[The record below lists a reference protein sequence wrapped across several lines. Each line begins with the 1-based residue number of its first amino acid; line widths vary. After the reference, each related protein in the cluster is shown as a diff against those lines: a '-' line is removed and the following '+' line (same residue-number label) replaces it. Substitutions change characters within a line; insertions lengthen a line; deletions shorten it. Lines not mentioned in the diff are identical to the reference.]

1 MSTLNVLFIDELVSV
16 QDSGVMQDNE
26 VLYLERSED
35 KVQTAREV
43 LALLP
48 KNEFTKNYLFEI
60 DYNFNYG
67 PKENGRMYKD
77 ESDPMSPKLVIKT
90 NRLDVI
96 TFNKIIYNIIDP
108 TYRVGRIVVTLNGI
122 SHQVSVMKMLESL
135 PMKTY
140 MVATKIK

>member
-1 MSTLNVLFIDELVSV
+1 MTTLNVLSIKELLFV
-16 QDSGVMQDNE
+16 QESGAMQDNE

-35 KVQTAREV
+35 KAQTAREI
-43 LALLP
+43 LSLLTR
-48 KNEFTKNYLFEI
+48 NDSTKNYLFEI

-77 ESDPMSPKLVIKT
+77 ESDPMSPTLVIKT